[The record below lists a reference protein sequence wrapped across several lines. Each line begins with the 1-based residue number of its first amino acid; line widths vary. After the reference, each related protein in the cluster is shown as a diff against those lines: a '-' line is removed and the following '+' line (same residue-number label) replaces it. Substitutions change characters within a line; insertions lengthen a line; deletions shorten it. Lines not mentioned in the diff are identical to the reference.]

1 MDEAIERIDLMHP
14 MRNLAID
21 KALPVVGRFLKMCC
35 CFPKVDQKLQAQK
48 TLRRKETLRALVSVC
63 CSLIIQDENAK
74 EMKISME
81 EAGKENLIT
90 DSEHIQKE
98 VRYNELN
105 IKY

>member
-1 MDEAIERIDLMHP
+1 
-14 MRNLAID
+14 
-21 KALPVVGRFLKMCC
+21 
-35 CFPKVDQKLQAQK
+35 
-48 TLRRKETLRALVSVC
+48 
-63 CSLIIQDENAK
+63 
-74 EMKISME
+74 ME